1 MAHSAGVKGMM
12 SDYTHLRTLP
22 ALLSVLFVL
31 AGLYQFGGISEVHIT
46 WLDYTLTTQHATLT
60 SVGVFL
66 LAFAS
71 SETKSFDH
79 YEQSEQIAIAA
90 GPLLILGYQYSDTV
104 YDIVSTESMWGPVI
118 AFLVTVISWA
128 VAVR

>member
-1 MAHSAGVKGMM
+1 MAHSNGVSGMM

-22 ALLSVLFVL
+22 ALLSVVFVL
-31 AGLYQFGGISEVHIT
+31 AGLYQFGGIAEVHIS
-46 WLDYTLTTQHATLT
+46 WVDYTLSTQHATIASL
-60 SVGVFL
+60 GVFL

-79 YEQSEQIAIAA
+79 YEQSEQVAIAL
-90 GPLLILGYQYSDTV
+90 GPLIILGFQYSDTV
-104 YDIVSTESMWGPVI
+104 HNLVQTESMWGPVI
-118 AFLVTVISWA
+118 AFLITVVSWA